1 MILATGLVLLALLW
15 AVVLLLT
22 RPRAQAAPPGRPA
35 PLPRLPVQADE
46 DLWTRKLMAM
56 TLGSAGAIERG
67 VTAKRRRFPRAS
79 RAELLKMVHDDDLR
93 DRR

>member
-1 MILATGLVLLALLW
+1 
-15 AVVLLLT
+15 
-22 RPRAQAAPPGRPA
+22 
-35 PLPRLPVQADE
+35 
-46 DLWTRKLMAM
+46 MAM

-79 RAELLKMVHDDDLR
+79 RAELLKMVHDDYLR